1 MEFVK
6 PQSPLLDKKSGKY
19 FYPLTTI
26 DQIIMDDNETRLNA
40 EIVVVD
46 KENANIGDATPINAH
61 TLGGFPSEDYVKK
74 IDLLNE
80 KNVKYDKQ
88 DLTEEEQAQAQENLG
103 IPFGKYL
110 SNELYWEGNIANLG
124 TYTVESTGE
133 ILYKVS
139 DNWCTL
145 EEVSYGFNVNDII
158 LNSLEEFTHNV
169 QPSGAIELVFTT
181 TDIEIM
187 DSVAVAAED
196 IFTPSSPSTSQGV
209 VCCMIDNT
217 AAQNLNLSPGTYLR
231 QDIRSLKLFD
241 KEIKKYPANH
251 KIDSSL
257 LSQDYRAFIK
267 LWTNSDPGLTFAPQ
281 TIALDLSN
289 YDMIAIQYN
298 FGTSAENRFT
308 STNFIPVNN
317 LFVLISSNGGN
328 LLETA
333 RVRTGE
339 VTKYGVVFNAGS
351 TTTNTAF
358 NAACIPVAIYG
369 IKGAMIL

>member
-46 KENANIGDATPINAH
+46 KENAIIGDANPINAH

-110 SNELYWEGNIANLG
+110 SNELYWEGNTANLE
-124 TYTVESTGE
+124 TYTSEYSGE

-139 DNWCTL
+139 NNWCTL
-145 EEVSYGFNVNDII
+145 EEVSYGFNVNDIL
-158 LNSLEEFTHNV
+158 LNSSEEFIHMV
-169 QPSGAIELVFTT
+169 RPSGVIELILTT
-181 TDIEIM
+181 TDIELH
-187 DSVAVAAED
+187 SAAVVAED
-196 IFTPSSPSTSQGV
+196 IFVPSSPSTSQGV

-231 QDIRSLKLFD
+231 QDIHSLKLFD

-267 LWTNSDPGLTFAPQ
+267 LWTNPDPGSAFEPQ
-281 TIALDLSN
+281 TINLDLSN

-298 FGTSAENRFT
+298 FGTNAENRFT
-308 STNFIPVNN
+308 SINFVPVNN
-317 LFVLISSNGGN
+317 LFVLMSSNGGN
-328 LLETA
+328 LLEGIRA
-333 RVRTGE
+333 RTGE
-339 VTKYGVVFNAGS
+339 VTEYGVVFNVGS
-351 TTTNTAF
+351 TTSNTTF
-358 NAACIPVAIYG
+358 NAACVPVAIYG